1 MIPAENAARNIIF
14 VYKTVIFFIFCLKKY
29 FLCFIVRWVK
39 RDFLNTFEHKK
50 MKKTRY
56 IQRFTLIEM
65 LVVVGIAG
73 LLFAL
78 LGPAFTRMTQSNA
91 VEQHASG
98 LKLGMER
105 ARALAVSNR
114 KNVALLLPY
123 GETDSEK
130 GVYKFQR
137 GGFKYGYIS
146 VSSDGNYAFD
156 GVVDDAEWKNRG
168 NNAFL
173 TAVDNA
179 KNKNLS
185 AEKPLDN
192 FAKEPT
198 GFNKL
203 HAVSNVPASSD
214 DGSEK
219 ISCRGI
225 IFTPYGNV
233 LIPGDDNEIY
243 FYITG
248 IDVDDHVKVR
258 LNKLSGKVEYVE

>member
-1 MIPAENAARNIIF
+1 MLEKVFFVFYSKVGKKGFWNI
-14 VYKTVIFFIFCLKKY
+14 
-29 FLCFIVRWVK
+29 
-39 RDFLNTFEHKK
+39 FEHKK

-105 ARALAVSNR
+105 ARALAVSSR

-123 GETDSEK
+123 GETNK
-130 GVYKFQR
+130 GNAVYNFQR
-137 GGFKYGYIS
+137 GGFKFGYIAI
-146 VSSDGNYAFD
+146 SSDGSYSFD

-179 KNKNLS
+179 NKETLS
-185 AEKPLDN
+185 SEKPLDD
-192 FAKEPT
+192 FDKEPT
-198 GFNKL
+198 GFSRL
-203 HAVSNVPASSD
+203 YAVSDVPASSE
-214 DGSEK
+214 GNEK

-248 IDVDDHVKVR
+248 IDVDNRIKVR
-258 LNKLSGKVEYVE
+258 LNRLSGKVEYVE

>member
-1 MIPAENAARNIIF
+1 MLEKVFFVFYSKVGKKGFWNI
-14 VYKTVIFFIFCLKKY
+14 
-29 FLCFIVRWVK
+29 
-39 RDFLNTFEHKK
+39 FEHKK

-105 ARALAVSNR
+105 ARALAVSSR
-114 KNVALLLPY
+114 KHVALLLPY
-123 GETDSEK
+123 GANDTK
-130 GVYKFQR
+130 PVYKFQR

-146 VSSDGNYAFD
+146 IDSDGSYSFD

-179 KNKNLS
+179 KDKNLS

-192 FAKEPT
+192 FEKEPT
-198 GFNKL
+198 GFSKL
-203 HAVSNVPASSD
+203 HAVSNVPASNE
-214 DGSEK
+214 GTEK

-248 IDVDDHVKVR
+248 IDVDDCVKVR

>member
-1 MIPAENAARNIIF
+1 MLEKVFFVFYSKVGKKGFWNI
-14 VYKTVIFFIFCLKKY
+14 
-29 FLCFIVRWVK
+29 
-39 RDFLNTFEHKK
+39 FEHKK

-123 GETDSEK
+123 GETNKENA
-130 GVYKFQR
+130 VYNFQR
-137 GGFKYGYIS
+137 GGFKFGYIAI
-146 VSSDGNYAFD
+146 SSEGNYSFD

-179 KNKNLS
+179 NKETLS
-185 AEKPLDN
+185 SEKPLDD
-192 FAKEPT
+192 FDKEPT
-198 GFNKL
+198 GFSRL
-203 HAVSNVPASSD
+203 YAVSDVPASSE
-214 DGSEK
+214 GNEK

-248 IDVDDHVKVR
+248 IDVDNRIKVR
-258 LNKLSGKVEYVE
+258 LNRLSGKVEYVE

>member
-1 MIPAENAARNIIF
+1 M
-14 VYKTVIFFIFCLKKY
+14 
-29 FLCFIVRWVK
+29 
-39 RDFLNTFEHKK
+39 NTFEHKK

-114 KNVALLLPY
+114 RYVALLLPY
-123 GETDSEK
+123 GADETK
-130 GVYKFQR
+130 PVYKFQR

-146 VSSDGNYAFD
+146 ISSEGSYSFD

-173 TAVDNA
+173 TAVDNT

-192 FAKEPT
+192 FEKEPT
-198 GFNKL
+198 GFSKL
-203 HAVSNVPASSD
+203 YAVSNVPASNE
-214 DGSEK
+214 GTEK

>member
-1 MIPAENAARNIIF
+1 
-14 VYKTVIFFIFCLKKY
+14 
-29 FLCFIVRWVK
+29 
-39 RDFLNTFEHKK
+39 

-73 LLFAL
+73 LLFVL

-105 ARALAVSNR
+105 ARALAVSSR

-123 GETDSEK
+123 GANDTK
-130 GVYKFQR
+130 PVYKFQR

-146 VSSDGNYAFD
+146 IDSEGSYSFD
-156 GVVDDAEWKNRG
+156 GVVDGAEWKNRG

-173 TAVDNA
+173 TAVDNV
-179 KNKNLS
+179 KDKNLS

-192 FAKEPT
+192 FEKEPT
-198 GFNKL
+198 GFSKL
-203 HAVSNVPASSD
+203 HAVSNVPASNE
-214 DGSEK
+214 GTEK

-248 IDVDDHVKVR
+248 IDVDDCVKVR

>member
-1 MIPAENAARNIIF
+1 M
-14 VYKTVIFFIFCLKKY
+14 
-29 FLCFIVRWVK
+29 
-39 RDFLNTFEHKK
+39 NTFEHKK

-114 KNVALLLPY
+114 RYVALLLPY
-123 GETDSEK
+123 GADDTK
-130 GVYKFQR
+130 PVYKFQR

-146 VSSDGNYAFD
+146 ISSEGSYSFD

-173 TAVDNA
+173 TAVDNT

-198 GFNKL
+198 GFSKL
-203 HAVSNVPASSD
+203 HAVSNVPASNE
-214 DGSEK
+214 GTEK

-248 IDVDDHVKVR
+248 IDVDDCVKVR

>member
-1 MIPAENAARNIIF
+1 MLEKVFFVFYSKVGKKGFWNI
-14 VYKTVIFFIFCLKKY
+14 
-29 FLCFIVRWVK
+29 
-39 RDFLNTFEHKK
+39 FEHKK

-123 GETDSEK
+123 GETNKENA
-130 GVYKFQR
+130 VYNFQR
-137 GGFKYGYIS
+137 GGFKFGYIAI
-146 VSSDGNYAFD
+146 SSDGSYSFD

-179 KNKNLS
+179 NKETLS
-185 AEKPLDN
+185 SEKPLDD
-192 FAKEPT
+192 FDKEPT
-198 GFNKL
+198 GFSRL
-203 HAVSNVPASSD
+203 YAVSNVPASSE
-214 DGSEK
+214 GNEK

-248 IDVDDHVKVR
+248 IDVDDRIKVR
-258 LNKLSGKVEYVE
+258 LNRLSGKVEYVE